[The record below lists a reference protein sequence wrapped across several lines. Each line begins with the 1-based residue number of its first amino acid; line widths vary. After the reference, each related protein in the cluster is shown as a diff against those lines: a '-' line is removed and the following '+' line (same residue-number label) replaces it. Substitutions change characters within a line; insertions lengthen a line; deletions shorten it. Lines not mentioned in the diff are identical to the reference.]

1 MLRIIF
7 RFVGG
12 GLGEKI
18 SNEKNEKWDT
28 RWKCV
33 QVRGRGLKKEIQNG
47 RIIIWKYDQ
56 VRGRGLGR
64 KDILI

>member
-18 SNEKNEKWDT
+18 SNEKNEKLDT
-28 RWKCV
+28 KWEGIKMKMCS
-33 QVRGRGLKKEIQNG
+33 GSWEGLEK
-47 RIIIWKYDQ
+47 
-56 VRGRGLGR
+56 
-64 KDILI
+64 